1 MISLYHGSNMVIE
14 EIDLQKTRPYKDF
27 GRGFYLTSMKEQAQ
41 KMAQRVSRIYGGEP
55 YAMEYIFHEE
65 KLKEMELNTRIFEGP
80 SKEWALFVI
89 NNRNRDYQDIN
100 SIECNHDNK
109 YDLVIGPVADDDLA
123 LLFRQFSG
131 GLISVE
137 VLVEAMKFKKL
148 TNQYSFH
155 TERALELLEKAG
167 WNHG

>member
-1 MISLYHGSNMVIE
+1 MIRLYHGSNIAIE
-14 EIDLQKTRPYKDF
+14 EIDLKKTRPYKDF

-41 KMAQRVSRIYGGEP
+41 KMAQRVSRI
-55 YAMEYIFHEE
+55 FEE
-65 KLKEMELNTRIFEGP
+65 P

-89 NNRNRDYQDIN
+89 NNRNRDYQDIY
-100 SIECNHDNK
+100 SMECNHDNK

-123 LLFRQFSG
+123 LLFRQFLG

-155 TERALELLEKAG
+155 TEKALELLERAG

>member
-41 KMAQRVSRIYGGEP
+41 KMAQRVSRI
-55 YAMEYIFHEE
+55 FEE
-65 KLKEMELNTRIFEGP
+65 P

-89 NNRNRDYQDIN
+89 NNRNRDYQDIY
-100 SIECNHDNK
+100 SMECNHDNK

-155 TERALELLEKAG
+155 TERALELLEKVR
-167 WNHG
+167 WSHG

>member
-1 MISLYHGSNMVIE
+1 
-14 EIDLQKTRPYKDF
+14 
-27 GRGFYLTSMKEQAQ
+27 MKEQAQ
-41 KMAQRVSRIYGGEP
+41 KMAQRVSRI
-55 YAMEYIFHEE
+55 FEE
-65 KLKEMELNTRIFEGP
+65 P

-89 NNRNRDYQDIN
+89 NNRNRDYQDIY
-100 SIECNHDNK
+100 SMECNHDNK

-155 TERALELLEKAG
+155 TEKALELLERAG

>member
-1 MISLYHGSNMVIE
+1 MIRLYHGSNIAIE
-14 EIDLQKTRPYKDF
+14 EIDLKKTRPYKDF

-41 KMAQRVSRIYGGEP
+41 KMAQRVSRI
-55 YAMEYIFHEE
+55 FEE
-65 KLKEMELNTRIFEGP
+65 P

-89 NNRNRDYQDIN
+89 NNRNRDYQDIY
-100 SIECNHDNK
+100 SMECNHDNK

>member
-1 MISLYHGSNMVIE
+1 MIRLYHGSNIAIE

-41 KMAQRVSRIYGGEP
+41 KMAQRVSRI
-55 YAMEYIFHEE
+55 FEE
-65 KLKEMELNTRIFEGP
+65 P

-89 NNRNRDYQDIN
+89 NNRNRDYQDIY
-100 SIECNHDNK
+100 SMECNHDNK

-155 TERALELLEKAG
+155 TEKALELLERAG

>member
-1 MISLYHGSNMVIE
+1 MIRLYHGSNIAIE
-14 EIDLQKTRPYKDF
+14 EIDLKKTRPYKDF

-41 KMAQRVSRIYGGEP
+41 KMAQRVSRI
-55 YAMEYIFHEE
+55 FEE
-65 KLKEMELNTRIFEGP
+65 P

-89 NNRNRDYQDIN
+89 NNRNRDYQDIY
-100 SIECNHDNK
+100 SMECNHDNK

-155 TERALELLEKAG
+155 TEKALELLERAG

>member
-55 YAMEYIFHEE
+55 YVMEYIFHEE

-123 LLFRQFSG
+123 LLFRQLLF
-131 GLISVE
+131 GLVILKPL
-137 VLVEAMKFKKL
+137 VLRL
-148 TNQYSFH
+148 Y
-155 TERALELLEKAG
+155 
-167 WNHG
+167 

>member
-1 MISLYHGSNMVIE
+1 
-14 EIDLQKTRPYKDF
+14 
-27 GRGFYLTSMKEQAQ
+27 
-41 KMAQRVSRIYGGEP
+41 
-55 YAMEYIFHEE
+55 MEYIFHEE

-137 VLVEAMKFKKL
+137 VLVEVMKFKKL

-155 TERALELLEKAG
+155 TERALELLEKVR
-167 WNHG
+167 WSHG